1 MPRILPAGV
10 HYGTTTRRW
19 VGDGFALHL
28 VRYDADARYALHGNE
43 RASLLFLDRGHCRKR
58 VGAGELELA
67 NGATVFLP
75 PARLHADWY
84 PEATTFFAAELAD
97 GLLMRLAEAGVRLD
111 DHVQLAAP
119 VARELIARL
128 RSEVAASDSA
138 SPLVLEGIL
147 LHALVSASRAAASP
161 RHRRPPWLTRVRE
174 LLHDRALE
182 PLRLRDIAAA
192 VDIDPGH
199 LSREFHR
206 FFGVAPGEYV
216 RQLRIEY
223 AARRLADSDAPL
235 SEIALAAGFA
245 DQAHFSRAFRRATGR
260 TPREY
265 RRLDRAARATGTHGA
280 ENADRPMHRCT
291 GRSG

>member
-1 MPRILPAGV
+1 
-10 HYGTTTRRW
+10 
-19 VGDGFALHL
+19 

-84 PEATTFFAAELAD
+84 PVATTFFAAELAD
-97 GLLMRLAEAGVRLD
+97 PLLSRLADAGARLE
-111 DHVQLAAP
+111 DHVQLAP
-119 VARELIARL
+119 HVARDLIARL
-128 RSEVAASDSA
+128 RQELVASDSV
-138 SPLVLEGIL
+138 SPLVLEGIV
-147 LHALVSASRAAASP
+147 LHALVSAARTAAPP

-174 LLHDRALE
+174 LLRDRALE

-192 VDIDPGH
+192 VDVHPGH

-206 FFGVAPGEYV
+206 SFGVTPGEYV

-223 AARRLADSDAPL
+223 AAARLADSDAPL
-235 SEIALAAGFA
+235 AEIALAAGFA
-245 DQAHFSRAFRRATGR
+245 DQAHFSRAFRRATGHP
-260 TPREY
+260 PREH
-265 RRLDRAARATGTHGA
+265 RRMARAT
-280 ENADRPMHRCT
+280 R
-291 GRSG
+291 